1 MQEKA
6 KVIAVDGDIV
16 TVIPLEIEACINCA
30 NTECKKNGNVF
41 RAVNRRGLKLK
52 PGSEV
57 RIAASLGKQTSQGLV
72 AVGLPLSLA
81 VFGYFFVQRLFPGSG
96 EGLRVGVALL
106 AFLVGAVGVFAC
118 TRGAAN
124 KLPEVVEEL

>member
-6 KVIAVDGDIV
+6 KVISIDGDIV
-16 TVIPLEIEACINCA
+16 TVVPLSIEACINCA

-41 RAVNRRGLKLK
+41 TAVNRRGLALK
-52 PGSEV
+52 PGCEV
-57 RIAASLGKQTSQGLV
+57 RIAAPLGKQAVQAV
-72 AVGLPLSLA
+72 IAVGVPLALA
-81 VFGYFFVQRLFPGSG
+81 VAAYLSVPFLFSGSA
-96 EGLRVGVALL
+96 EGLRVGAALI
-106 AFLVGAVGVFAC
+106 AFLIGAVGVFAL